1 MEVGE
6 VRVADDRDFRR
17 FLDLAEDTEGWQSK
31 YSKNG
36 TKVWV
41 QLPKAGTGNEKSR
54 MLKTVKFMEDVSA
67 ATCYDVIHD
76 PHFRQEWDTTMLEGK
91 EVYMLNPNND
101 ISYYAV
107 KCPSP
112 LKNRDFIMQRTW
124 LVTPTEYVIFN
135 HSIYHSEFPPRK
147 GLIRGESMLTGYLMR
162 PKGKTSCELTY
173 VTQMDPK
180 GTVPMWAVNKV
191 AEYLA
196 PSILKN
202 LHKACQ
208 RYPAWKSVN
217 NPHYKP
223 WLYPEQMNLPRLNLS
238 HILSKS
244 FSSEESLEDGDL
256 KEEDFKGGLNLYQL
270 ITVQPLP
277 FPKHLKRPNRMATLG
292 NPKNKLLFL
301 LLYAK
306 LSQKPLSC
314 SLLHHQLLQH
324 RQLKP
329 LHLVNNIL
337 NTINA
342 RISRS
347 QNANPSP
354 IMVAHQQSI
363 AKTKDIRCTDNSSSK
378 THLRHLEGL
387 NRCRM
392 ATLRPRIAVQWDM

>member
-1 MEVGE
+1 MHSLFV
-6 VRVADDRDFRR
+6 
-17 FLDLAEDTEGWQSK
+17 L
-31 YSKNG
+31 
-36 TKVWV
+36 
-41 QLPKAGTGNEKSR
+41 
-54 MLKTVKFMEDVSA
+54 
-67 ATCYDVIHD
+67 
-76 PHFRQEWDTTMLEGK
+76 HFKDNYHLGL
-91 EVYMLNPNND
+91 VHSNP
-101 ISYYAV
+101 
-107 KCPSP
+107 
-112 LKNRDFIMQRTW
+112 L
-124 LVTPTEYVIFN
+124 
-135 HSIYHSEFPPRK
+135 
-147 GLIRGESMLTGYLMR
+147 
-162 PKGKTSCELTY
+162 
-173 VTQMDPK
+173 
-180 GTVPMWAVNKV
+180 
-191 AEYLA
+191 
-196 PSILKN
+196 
-202 LHKACQ
+202 
-208 RYPAWKSVN
+208 
-217 NPHYKP
+217 
-223 WLYPEQMNLPRLNLS
+223 
-238 HILSKS
+238 S
-244 FSSEESLEDGDL
+244 FSFS
-256 KEEDFKGGLNLYQL
+256 NCQ
-270 ITVQPLP
+270 TVQPLP

-392 ATLRPRIAVQWDM
+392 ATLRPRIAVQWDT